1 MVAPATVSTPQ
12 RQASANHQ
20 YGTRIRSNS
29 IIKPSIRLRHSAAS
43 AASTPRRIK
52 PAPTPK
58 SKNGPITF
66 GVPQPDYPPFPPDHV
81 MLHHDDADSKVF
93 MAIGRS
99 FMSVD
104 NRAMTIK
111 DLAEMTMQ
119 YGIMCQ
125 NVSAAGQAITTYIR
139 NHLQRCE
146 VQQDHPLLL
155 RHVLSGTASDDDLL
169 PALHSRM
176 GGAHCALNPS
186 ESRITNFRRG
196 TMVWYL
202 SRAAGAPCPFAR
214 CGIRLCEYTENG
226 KVGDVPT
233 YGREKKRERDRLR
246 RAEHCGQK
254 RKRLLRSAYADKGS
268 DSDSMSEEEKR
279 PPKVK
284 LTLRLRP
291 LNASSSGASLS
302 ASPAPQDEVHVCQ
315 SQPHSPPEIIDLSK
329 DDSDCESSGS
339 EEDSDDDDS
348 MSVDSSLSSD
358 ADEDVPPASAFG
370 GDSLSPSTYGAHSTF
385 SSASPDVYRRSTSA
399 SPPPDTEDEE
409 DDYHHSMTNSRRY
422 SLDRYSSWDDEDE
435 DEMNLDDNFWDMD
448 NDAET
453 QWESPGPRSPSAQ
466 FEDVIFV
473 KQEPS
478 DVGGMLDAWDDL
490 DARGDPKV
498 VDVVLRAAAGLD
510 TDFVKPKLEEID
522 SWELPHF
529 AGTSSDSFV
538 TNPID
543 DATSHIKEEEVES
556 GVPFLTRGLHTPSP
570 ERASLSPSPISPIS
584 PSALPPS
591 FVAERRD
598 SHLIWRDAELLG
610 PDSLKPH
617 DLAEGDWREGRRSS
631 DIPSPAAEQPQPSS
645 VASTSAS
652 GGDALQGQQA
662 RVGPPPPR
670 LDLASSGTRE
680 QGYLV
685 PDLSSPSLLSSL
697 TSLTIHTP
705 TSPEAL
711 KGTSPTS
718 PPPHGPGLAAQHAS
732 LRPAQDEEPQII
744 QTSQPCDPPIAATQL
759 EGVSVYQMTLQ
770 SSLILRRLDTG
781 FVLVDPLLKELG
793 LPSSSSPFPNAI
805 CIAKGSAQVCG
816 TWLPLTAARDLCKDH
831 PVVALFL
838 SDQLPDRFPATLQ
851 ELTRHAHPFSR
862 WPGSFGQHFK
872 STIEAK
878 RQSLSSHRLVFP
890 AEDQDMS
897 QWASEENFLSMQSA
911 LALSHAILPTL
922 TTSPEEH
929 MAPELPLSP
938 AEEKMFRELCSD
950 PEWEAS
956 TPPSESAA
964 LERSE
969 AAVEAPPAEASATA
983 KGKEPPCQD
992 RPLRRSKRVAD
1003 AIAMANRS
1011 RTRSSKRGSRSSLS

>member
-12 RQASANHQ
+12 PQAPANHH

-29 IIKPSIRLRHSAAS
+29 VIKPSIRLRHSAAS
-43 AASTPRRIK
+43 AAPPPRRIK
-52 PAPTPK
+52 PAPVSK
-58 SKNGPITF
+58 SKHAPVTPD
-66 GVPQPDYPPFPPDHV
+66 VPPPDCPPFPPDHV
-81 MLHHDDADSKVF
+81 MLHHDDANSKVF

-99 FMSVD
+99 FMSVN

-111 DLAEMTMQ
+111 DLAEMTMK

-169 PALHSRM
+169 PALHSRT
-176 GGAHCALNPS
+176 GGAPCSLSPS
-186 ESRITNFRRG
+186 DTRITNFRRG

-214 CGIRLCEYTENG
+214 CGIRLCDYTESG
-226 KVGDVPT
+226 KVGSFPT
-233 YGREKKRERDRLR
+233 HSHEKKREKDRLR
-246 RAEHCGQK
+246 RSEQCGQK
-254 RKRLLRSAYADKGS
+254 RKRLLRSAFADKGS

-291 LNASSSGASLS
+291 LRASSSGASLP
-302 ASPAPQDEVHVCQ
+302 ASPSPQDEEASACQ
-315 SQPHSPPEIIDLSK
+315 SQSHSPPEIIDLSK
-329 DDSDCESSGS
+329 DDSDLDSSDS
-339 EEDSDDDDS
+339 EENSDDDDS

-358 ADEDVPPASAFG
+358 ADEEMSPAHALG
-370 GDSLSPSTYGAHSTF
+370 GDALSPSTYGAHPTF
-385 SSASPDVYRRSTSA
+385 SSASPDVYRRSPSA
-399 SPPPDTEDEE
+399 SPPPDSEDEE
-409 DDYHHSMTNSRRY
+409 DDYHDSMTNFRRY

-435 DEMNLDDNFWDMD
+435 DEMSLDDNFWDIA

-453 QWESPGPRSPSAQ
+453 QWDSPGPRSPSAQ
-466 FEDVIFV
+466 FEDSILV
-473 KQEPS
+473 KEEPS
-478 DVGGMLDAWDDL
+478 DLSGILDAWDDL
-490 DARGDPKV
+490 DAKGDLRV

-510 TDFVKPKLEEID
+510 AGFVKPKLEEID
-522 SWELPHF
+522 RWELSHF
-529 AGTSSDSFV
+529 ASTSSDSF
-538 TNPID
+538 TTTPID
-543 DATSHIKEEEVES
+543 DGTSDIKEEEVES
-556 GVPFLTRGLHTPSP
+556 GVSFLTRGMRTPTP
-570 ERASLSPSPISPIS
+570 DCASLPPSPISPIS
-584 PSALPPS
+584 PSPLPSTS

-631 DIPSPAAEQPQPSS
+631 DIASPVAEQAEPTAL
-645 VASTSAS
+645 ASTGAS
-652 GGDALQGQQA
+652 GGASPQGQQA

-670 LDLASSGTRE
+670 LDLTAPGRRE

-705 TSPEAL
+705 TSPEAP
-711 KGTSPTS
+711 KAASPLS
-718 PPPHGPGLAAQHAS
+718 SSLQAPGLAAQHAS
-732 LRPAQDEEPQII
+732 LRPAQDEEPRII
-744 QTSQPCDPPIAATQL
+744 HTCQQCDPPIVATQL
-759 EGVSVYQMTLQ
+759 EGVSVYQMTLG
-770 SSLILRRLDTG
+770 SSLIFRRVDTG
-781 FVLVDPLLKELG
+781 FVQVDPLLKQLG

-805 CIAKGSAQVCG
+805 SITKGSPQVCG
-816 TWLPLTAARDLCKDH
+816 NWLPLAAARDLCKDH
-831 PVVALFL
+831 SAVSIFL
-838 SDQLPDRFPATLQ
+838 ADELPDRFPSTLQ

-878 RQSLSSHRLVFP
+878 RQSLSAHCLDFG

-897 QWASEENFLSMQSA
+897 HWESEEHLISVQSA
-911 LALSHAILPTL
+911 FALTHAILPTPA
-922 TTSPEEH
+922 TSLEEH
-929 MAPELPLSP
+929 LVPGLPLSP

-950 PEWEAS
+950 PEWES
-956 TPPSESAA
+956 PTPP
-964 LERSE
+964 
-969 AAVEAPPAEASATA
+969 P
-983 KGKEPPCQD
+983 
-992 RPLRRSKRVAD
+992 
-1003 AIAMANRS
+1003 
-1011 RTRSSKRGSRSSLS
+1011 